1 MGQIWYFFQIRFQY
15 ILAHRAKM
23 YGNLIWKSPGFVPF
37 GDNLNNFGP
46 NFATLTVSLLIRYT
60 YHISARC
67 VARALLLYNSQSER
81 DVTIIGHGQYH
92 SITVLPQVGQG
103 SGTFICTQYLSC
115 IACPRKIEP
124 PFLLNNFF
132 VYALIQAQIFKV
144 S

>member
-1 MGQIWYFFQIRFQY
+1 MSDLLLSVAGMEGLATKWVTLVQDRT
-15 ILAHRAKM
+15 IL
-23 YGNLIWKSPGFVPF
+23 NLKSPGFVPF

-103 SGTFICTQYLSC
+103 SGTFICAQYLSC
-115 IACPRKIEP
+115 IACPRKNEP
-124 PFLLNNFF
+124 RSTKGVSSKYSY
-132 VYALIQAQIFKV
+132 VYCT